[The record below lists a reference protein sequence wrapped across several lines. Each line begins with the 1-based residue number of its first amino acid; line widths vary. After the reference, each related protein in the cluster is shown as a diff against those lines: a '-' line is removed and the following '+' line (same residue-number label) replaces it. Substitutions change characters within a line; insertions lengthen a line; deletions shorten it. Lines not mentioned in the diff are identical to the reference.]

1 MKLRTF
7 IDRPI
12 LACVI
17 SGLILMLGLISLFN
31 LPMEQYPDIAPPTVM
46 VSTSYTGANA
56 ETVQKSVIV
65 PLEEAINGV
74 ENMTYMTSTSTNN
87 GSGSIT
93 VYFKQGTDP
102 DMATINTKNR
112 VSEAE
117 GLLPAEV
124 TKVGVTVE
132 KRQNSTLKILTLYS
146 PDNSYDQTFINNY
159 FKINIEPRLSRI
171 TGVGNVNVMGG
182 DYAMRIWL
190 NPQVMAQYSLVPDDV
205 ISALGDQNVE
215 AATGTLGE
223 DSENTYQYTLKYRGR
238 YETSEEFGNIVIK
251 SLANGEVLRLKDIA
265 KVELGAQSY
274 AYNSE
279 INGHPGATCM
289 VSQTAGSNA
298 NEIIQEIDKLTEEI
312 SKELPKGLVL
322 SDLMSTKDF
331 LDASI
336 HEVVKTLIEAILL
349 VILVVYVFLQ
359 SVRSTIIP
367 AVSIIVSLI
376 GTFAFLYLAGFSL
389 NLLTLFALVLVIGTV
404 VDDAIVVVEA
414 VQAKFDEG
422 ERSPYKAT
430 TGAMDGIAAAIVTT
444 SLVFMAVFIP
454 SSFMGGTSGT
464 FYMQFGL
471 TMAVAVGIS
480 AINALTLSPA
490 LCALIMTPHIDT
502 TTRQKLSFSTRFH
515 HAFEASFNRLILRY
529 KNGVKWFFR
538 RKWVVGTALVAS
550 MALLAVLMK
559 TTKTGLVPDEDMGC
573 IFMNVTTPPG
583 SSLSQTIKA
592 MSEVE
597 NSIKDIPQIMSY
609 SNVSGYSMMGGQA
622 PSGGMLIIRLKPWEE
637 RPEKK
642 DEINAVIAEIYKRTA
657 NIKSAKLFVFAQPTI
672 MGYGMG
678 NGFELYVQDRAG
690 GDINT
695 LQKYTTDFIA
705 ALNQRPEIQM
715 AYTSFDTKFPQYTV
729 EVDAARCQR
738 AGITTTDVLSVL
750 SGFIGGNYSSNL
762 NRFSKLY
769 RVMVQ
774 ADKVYRLDKD
784 ALNNMFVRTS
794 SGEMAPIGQFVTL
807 TKVYGTETLTRFNL
821 YNSIQVNGLPADGYS
836 TGEAIAAIEEV
847 AKQTLPVGYGYEF
860 GGITRE
866 EAGSGSNTI
875 IIFAICIIFV
885 FLILCALY
893 ESIFVPL
900 AVMLSVP
907 FGLMGSFL
915 FAKMWGLE
923 NNIYMQTGLIMLIG
937 LLAKTAILLTEYA
950 SARRR
955 QGMTIAQAAVSAAG
969 VRLRPILMTALTMII
984 GLLPLVFASGAGANG
999 NISLGVGT
1007 VGGMIVGTLAL
1018 LFVVPTLFIVFQ
1030 TLQEKLMPAR
1040 KRDED

>member
-17 SGLILMLGLISLFN
+17 SVLILMLGLISLFN

-502 TTRQKLSFSTRFH
+502 TTGQKLSFSTRFH

-678 NGFELYVQDRAG
+678 SGFELYVQDRAG

-915 FAKMWGLE
+915 FARMWGLE

-984 GLLPLVFASGAGANG
+984 GLLPLIFASGAGANG

>member
-17 SGLILMLGLISLFN
+17 SVLILMLGLISLFN

-331 LDASI
+331 LDTSI

-502 TTRQKLSFSTRFH
+502 TTGQKLSFSTRFH

-678 NGFELYVQDRAG
+678 SGFELYVQDRAG

-955 QGMTIAQAAVSAAG
+955 QGITIAQAAVSAAG

>member
-17 SGLILMLGLISLFN
+17 SVLILMLGLISLFN

-190 NPQVMAQYSLVPDDV
+190 NPRVMAQYSLVPDDV

-289 VSQTAGSNA
+289 ISQTAGSNA

-502 TTRQKLSFSTRFH
+502 TTGQKLSFSTRFH

-678 NGFELYVQDRAG
+678 SGFELYVQDRAG

-955 QGMTIAQAAVSAAG
+955 QGITIAQAAVSAAG

>member
-17 SGLILMLGLISLFN
+17 SVLILMLGLISLFN
-31 LPMEQYPDIAPPTVM
+31 LPMEQYPDIAPPTVS

-74 ENMTYMTSTSTNN
+74 ENMTYMTSTATNN

-124 TKVGVTVE
+124 TKIGVTVE
-132 KRQNSTLKILTLYS
+132 KRQNSMLKILALYS

-159 FKINIEPRLSRI
+159 FKINVEPRLSRI

-251 SLANGEVLRLKDIA
+251 SLSNGEVLRLKDIA

-289 VSQTAGSNA
+289 ISQTAGSNA
-298 NEIIQEIDKLTEEI
+298 NEIIEEIDKLTAEI
-312 SKELPKGLVL
+312 AKELPKGLVL
-322 SDLMSTKDF
+322 TDLMSTKDF

-336 HEVVKTLIEAILL
+336 NEVVKTLIEAIIL

-359 SVRSTIIP
+359 SIRSTIIP
-367 AVSIIVSLI
+367 AVSIIVSLV
-376 GTFAFLYLAGFSL
+376 GTFAFLYIAGFSL

-422 ERSPYKAT
+422 VRSPYKAT

-502 TTRQKLSFSTRFH
+502 STGQKLSFSSRFH
-515 HAFEASFNRLILRY
+515 QAFEASFNRLILRY
-529 KNGVKWFFR
+529 KGGVKWFFR
-538 RKWVVGTALVAS
+538 RKWIVGTALVTS
-550 MALLAVLMK
+550 IALLVVLMK
-559 TTKTGLVPDEDMGC
+559 TTKTGLVPEEDMGC

-597 NSIKDIPQIMSY
+597 KCIKDIPQISRY

-622 PSGGMLIIRLKPWEE
+622 PSGGMLIIKLKPWDE
-637 RPEKK
+637 RTKSQ
-642 DEINAVIAEIYKRTA
+642 DNINAVISEIYRRTA

-695 LQKYTTDFIA
+695 LQKYTTNFIA

-738 AGITTTDVLSVL
+738 AGVTTTDVLSVL
-750 SGFIGGNYSSNL
+750 SGFIGGNYSSNF

-774 ADKVYRLDKD
+774 AEKTYRLDKN
-784 ALNNMFVRTS
+784 ALNNMFIRTS
-794 SGEMAPIGQFVTL
+794 SGEMAPIGQFVNL

-821 YNSIQVNGLPADGYS
+821 YSSIQVNGLPADGYS
-836 TGEAIAAIEEV
+836 TGEAIAAIAEV
-847 AKQTLPVGYGYEF
+847 AKETLPVGYGYEF

-866 EAGSGSNTI
+866 EAGSGSNTV

-969 VRLRPILMTALTMII
+969 VRLRPILMTAFTMII
-984 GLLPLVFASGAGANG
+984 GLFPLIVASGAGANG

-1030 TLQEKLMPAR
+1030 TLQERLMPAR
-1040 KRDED
+1040 KHEED